1 MTPSE
6 LRAWRNGAGLTLD
19 DAAEAFGVARS
30 TYAAWE
36 AGGDSRPG
44 RPKFAQIP
52 KLAELACAELDRR
65 IKKRAAA

>member
-1 MTPSE
+1 MSPSE
-6 LRAWRNGAGLTLD
+6 LKAWRNSVRLTLD
-19 DAAEAFGVARS
+19 DAADAFGVARS

-36 AGGDSRPG
+36 AGGDSRPS

-65 IKKRAAA
+65 IKKRTAA